1 MEDKNKQ
8 QIEAEESQVPQSA
21 EEAVED
27 LEQAEA
33 KVEEDLEKAL
43 EEAKQ
48 QAAEHWEALL
58 RVKADMENLRRRTRI
73 DVENA
78 HKFALEKFVNALLPV
93 VDSLEMGIDAAN
105 QESTSVE
112 SIREGMEMT
121 LKMLID
127 VLAEFGVERID
138 PKGEA
143 FDPQKHEAM
152 TMVPSQD
159 HEPNT
164 VMDVI
169 QKGYSLNERL
179 VRPARVI
186 VSKEI
191 E

>member
-1 MEDKNKQ
+1 MSEENKQ
-8 QIEAEESQVPQSA
+8 AQQHENAPETPEEVI
-21 EEAVED
+21 ED
-27 LEQAEA
+27 LEQAEEQ
-33 KVEEDLEKAL
+33 VSSELEQAL
-43 EEAKQ
+43 EEARR
-48 QAAEHWEALL
+48 QADEHHEKLL
-58 RVKADMENLRRRTRI
+58 RVMAEMENLRRRTRM

-93 VDSLEMGIDAAN
+93 VDSLEMGIEAASK
-105 QESTSVE
+105 EGATVE
-112 SIREGMEMT
+112 TLREGMEMT

-152 TMVPSQD
+152 TMVPSAE
-159 HEPNT
+159 HAPNT

-169 QKGYSLNERL
+169 QKGYSLNDRL
-179 VRPARVI
+179 VRPARVV
-186 VSKEI
+186 VSKEG

>member
-1 MEDKNKQ
+1 MSKQNK
-8 QIEAEESQVPQSA
+8 SQNEQDVKQAQDPVEQ
-21 EEAVED
+21 AVED
-27 LEQAEA
+27 LEAAENQ
-33 KVEEDLEKAL
+33 VEADLEKAL

-48 QAAEHWEALL
+48 QAADHWEQLL

-78 HKFALEKFVNALLPV
+78 HKFALEKFVNTLLPV
-93 VDSLEMGIDAAN
+93 VDGLEMGIEAAK
-105 QESTSVE
+105 QENATVE
-112 SIREGMEMT
+112 ALREGMEMT
-121 LKMLID
+121 LKMFLD

-138 PKGEA
+138 PKGEV

-152 TMVPSQD
+152 TMVSSAE

-186 VSKEI
+186 VTKEA